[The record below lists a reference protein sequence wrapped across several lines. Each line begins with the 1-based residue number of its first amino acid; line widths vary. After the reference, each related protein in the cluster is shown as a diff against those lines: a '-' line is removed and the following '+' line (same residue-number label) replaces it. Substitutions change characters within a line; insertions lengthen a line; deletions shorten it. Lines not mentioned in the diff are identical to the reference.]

1 MSNFSDPVRRSQRY
15 QNLMSDLK
23 NSDCTILI
31 DGPISTELDS
41 RGVTMASGRGRR
53 SPIDDREALIQ
64 VHMDYINA
72 GSRIITTHTFGG
84 NRLRLGDQF
93 EELTLAAV
101 ECAVEARNRTSTEDS
116 VIVAGSVA
124 YHTAL
129 GRGRYD
135 PDQDMGSWAR
145 DINDLVALLKIGGVD
160 VMLLEMVGGPLFT
173 APIISAVQ
181 DSRMPFWVGFSA
193 FDDMDGNGLRV
204 YDNASTPV
212 SEALPSLIAL
222 SVDGKFGQFTEGG
235 DSGVDIIGAMHC
247 KPDPLG
253 RVLEFIQLHGWSNT
267 MFAYPDDVQKW
278 DPSTR
283 IGEAGNDPVEVF
295 VDHCMRWRSE
305 FPNCGILGACCGYSV
320 RHIEALSNAI

>member
-116 VIVAGSVA
+116 VIVAGSIA
-124 YHTAL
+124 YHL
-129 GRGRYD
+129 
-135 PDQDMGSWAR
+135 
-145 DINDLVALLKIGGVD
+145 
-160 VMLLEMVGGPLFT
+160 
-173 APIISAVQ
+173 
-181 DSRMPFWVGFSA
+181 
-193 FDDMDGNGLRV
+193 
-204 YDNASTPV
+204 
-212 SEALPSLIAL
+212 SLI
-222 SVDGKFGQFTEGG
+222 
-235 DSGVDIIGAMHC
+235 
-247 KPDPLG
+247 
-253 RVLEFIQLHGWSNT
+253 
-267 MFAYPDDVQKW
+267 
-278 DPSTR
+278 
-283 IGEAGNDPVEVF
+283 
-295 VDHCMRWRSE
+295 
-305 FPNCGILGACCGYSV
+305 
-320 RHIEALSNAI
+320 HI